1 MADDPG
7 MMAVRDDGDGL
18 RPVPPGR
25 ISGVSVTV
33 ERREGVMTAVLDDG
47 KANALTFGTITELRA
62 VVGASV
68 DENSPLILAGR
79 TGFFSAGFDLE
90 VMRSGDP
97 DLVSSLAE
105 EGFLLFREM
114 LSAPVPVLA
123 ACTGHALAAGALLL
137 LAADLRIGRPGTYQL
152 GLNETRIGI
161 ALPQPAVDMARFRL
175 GTHRLAAATLFATL
189 VAPDRACDFGYLDR
203 IDESPLTAAR
213 DAAVA
218 IASVG
223 LRAFAG
229 TKRRMNAEI
238 VDQLGVVPGGRP
250 PA

>member
-1 MADDPG
+1 
-7 MMAVRDDGDGL
+7 
-18 RPVPPGR
+18 
-25 ISGVSVTV
+25 
-33 ERREGVMTAVLDDG
+33 
-47 KANALTFGTITELRA
+47 
-62 VVGASV
+62 
-68 DENSPLILAGR
+68 
-79 TGFFSAGFDLE
+79 
-90 VMRSGDP
+90 
-97 DLVSSLAE
+97 
-105 EGFLLFREM
+105 
-114 LSAPVPVLA
+114 
-123 ACTGHALAAGALLL
+123 
-137 LAADLRIGRPGTYQL
+137 LRIGRPGTYQL

-238 VDQLGVVPGGRP
+238 VDQLGVLPGGRP